1 MITSTANAQVK
12 QLIQWQKKSKQR
24 NKDGIFLVEGIR
36 MWKEVPK
43 ERLIKVYVSES
54 FLKRYEKELE
64 NSAAKIE
71 VLSDQIFER
80 VSDTQ
85 TPQGILCV
93 VKRKNYRLTDI
104 VKGNA
109 PCLVILDNLQDPGN
123 LGTIVRTAEGAGV
136 DGIIMSQGC
145 VDIYNPKTIRSTM
158 GSIYRMP
165 FFYTEH
171 MEEVFCLLKEKQITA
186 YAAHLEGK
194 TFYDEQ
200 DYRKGCA
207 FLIGNEG
214 NGLSEEM
221 AARADVKIRI
231 PMYGQVESLN
241 AAVATS
247 VLMYE
252 ASRQRRR
259 ANAQ

>member
-12 QLIQWQKKSKQR
+12 QLLQWQKKSRQR

-54 FLKRYEKELE
+54 FLKRYEKDLK
-64 NSAAKIE
+64 NSTVKTE

-93 VKRKNYRLTDI
+93 VKRKEHSLNDI
-104 VKGNA
+104 LKGDA
-109 PCLVILDNLQDPGN
+109 LFLVILDNLQDPGN

-165 FFYTEH
+165 FLYAEH
-171 MEEVFCLLKEKQITA
+171 MDEVFGLLKEKQITV

-221 AARADVKIRI
+221 AASADVKIRI

-252 ASRQRRR
+252 ASRQRR
-259 ANAQ
+259 NKNLE